1 MNTSSTPP
9 LEEDRSRIARE
20 LLMAD
25 LGAIAADVEALLRV
39 TADDTSD
46 KAKETRARL
55 TAALEKA
62 RTTCQ
67 ELQSQGVASARA
79 AVNKADQAIRA
90 HPYEAIG
97 IALGAGILL
106 GALLRRK

>member
-1 MNTSSTPP
+1 MESTLPP

-20 LLMAD
+20 RLMAD
-25 LGAIAADVEALLRV
+25 LGAIAADVEALLRA

-46 KAKETRARL
+46 QAKETRARL

-62 RTTCQ
+62 KATCQ
-67 ELQSQGVASARA
+67 ELQSQGVESVKA
-79 AVNKADQAIRA
+79 AVNKADQDIRA

-97 IALGAGILL
+97 VALGAGILL

>member
-20 LLMAD
+20 RLMAD

-39 TADDTSD
+39 TVDDTSD

-62 RTTCQ
+62 RATCQ